1 MSEYHVIPSLHYNF
15 LDDLK
20 AVFFSLSHHELH
32 PHVKVKIL
40 WSLPQSP
47 PVMVHCAFKKCLIL
61 VLQPGMEPVSLQW
74 KHRVL
79 TTGPP
84 GNSQHPLLCVWYDG
98 WSLLYVYLCQELLFF
113 FFFKWQDNYF
123 TILLWFLPY
132 LSFNWP
138 KVYICPLPLENPS
151 HLPPYPTP
159 LGCHRAP
166 ALSSLHRSGF
176 FFFFRF
182 FFF

>member
-20 AVFFSLSHHELH
+20 AVFFSLSPHELH

-98 WSLLYVYLCQELLFF
+98 WSLLYVYMCQELFVFF
-113 FFFKWQDNYF
+113 LNDRIITLQYCDGSCHTSVLIGQRY
-123 TILLWFLPY
+123 TYVPSLLKTPPTSLP
-132 LSFNWP
+132 
-138 KVYICPLPLENPS
+138 IPLL
-151 HLPPYPTP
+151 
-159 LGCHRAP
+159 
-166 ALSSLHRSGF
+166 
-176 FFFFRF
+176 
-182 FFF
+182 